1 MGDTITDDRNPTDRA
16 LAGFKPSV
24 PVVFCGLYPADSADY
39 EDLRDSLA
47 KLRLND
53 SSFHFEA
60 ESSAALGLGFRCGF
74 LGLLH
79 LEIVQER
86 LEREFN
92 LNLVI
97 VGMKLIAQSNKHTKF
112 KSCVQSYFLVVIST
126 FGPKLTLFTIS
137 KALTM

>member
-1 MGDTITDDRNPTDRA
+1 MSFAKGKYAKAISDRSGMAFPYNEMVKEWNGALVHISEYEAKQPQLELKVEVADPEALLNSRTDRTE
-16 LAGFKPSV
+16 PSV
-24 PVVFCGLYPADSADY
+24 PVVFCGLYPADSADN

-79 LEIVQER
+79 LEIVHER
-86 LEREFN
+86 
-92 LNLVI
+92 
-97 VGMKLIAQSNKHTKF
+97 
-112 KSCVQSYFLVVIST
+112 
-126 FGPKLTLFTIS
+126 
-137 KALTM
+137 